1 MRKGITMK
9 KKIFVLTVAMAT
21 VATMF
26 TACGT
31 SSQIE
36 ETAEQITE
44 VQEAQAD
51 DTAEVEAEVEDETGT
66 EDEAV
71 TGDETVVETEN
82 AEAEEMIGDEE
93 WGDYP
98 SNEFES
104 RVGKTSFDSYDEI
117 IGLLE
122 GDEVYAYVDVMGYDG
137 QVLLIADFSYEYEAG
152 VYATTDVTAYT
163 MKNGVCTA
171 DTLVT
176 SGGTATPLMIDDQ
189 GVILTASHSSV
200 ERYCYGENGTGI
212 PAMMM
217 LSSVYA
223 TEFDDNGDPTQVSGF
238 VRTVNSLVNDDMKD
252 VEADDIDTYNQMFDE
267 YCNATVIGFTRVSE

>member
-21 VATMF
+21 VATML

-36 ETAEQITE
+36 ETAEQISE

-51 DTAEVEAEVEDETGT
+51 DTAEDEAEVEDETVT
-66 EDEAV
+66 EGEAV
-71 TGDETVVETEN
+71 VGADDT
-82 AEAEEMIGDEE
+82 EAEEMIGDEE

-98 SNEFES
+98 SNELEC
-104 RVGKTSFDSYDEI
+104 RVERTSFDSYDEI

-122 GDEVYAYVDVMGYDG
+122 GDEAYAYVDVKGYDG
-137 QVLLIADFSYEYEAG
+137 QVLLIAEFTYEYEAG
-152 VYATTDVTAYT
+152 VYATTEVTAYT

-176 SGGTATPLMIDDQ
+176 SGGTGTPLMIDDQ

>member
-21 VATMF
+21 VATML

-36 ETAEQITE
+36 ETAEQISE

-51 DTAEVEAEVEDETGT
+51 DTAEDETVT
-66 EDEAV
+66 EGEAV
-71 TGDETVVETEN
+71 TGDETVVEADNT
-82 AEAEEMIGDEE
+82 EAEEMIGDEE

-98 SNEFES
+98 SNELEC
-104 RVGKTSFDSYDEI
+104 RVERTSFDSYDEI

-122 GDEVYAYVDVMGYDG
+122 GDEAYAYVDVKGYDG
-137 QVLLIADFSYEYEAG
+137 QVLLIAEFTYEYEAG
-152 VYATTDVTAYT
+152 VYATTEVTAYT

-176 SGGTATPLMIDDQ
+176 SGGTGTPLMIDDQ